1 MLKFLNFSK
10 YSLVLLGF
18 IALSH
23 AQVQPKAT
31 KSMGVQWP
39 TKPVTLVV
47 GYPAGSGIDTVARFL
62 AQELREKTNQTW
74 IVDNKPGAVAN
85 LAARYVA
92 SAAPDGYT
100 VLFTPNSTHGIN
112 PHIYKNLGFDPIR
125 DFQPVTSL
133 LSLGFVLLVNP
144 KTVPVNSVE
153 ELTQYLK
160 ARPGQLA
167 YASGNASGHVAA
179 EWYKQIVGFDAVHVP
194 YKGVPQAINDMIG
207 GNIHFMF
214 ADATLGIPTAKS
226 GKLRALAVTNAIRVQ
241 SIPEVPT
248 MLESGV
254 KGYDFT
260 SWFGV
265 FLPAK
270 TPMEITEK
278 FAEYCNSVMTTP
290 KAKEFLLGLG
300 AEPNPSNPEAFA
312 KVVEKEI
319 NKWGPIVKAAKI
331 EPE

>member
-1 MLKFLNFSK
+1 
-10 YSLVLLGF
+10 
-18 IALSH
+18 
-23 AQVQPKAT
+23 
-31 KSMGVQWP
+31 
-39 TKPVTLVV
+39 
-47 GYPAGSGIDTVARFL
+47 
-62 AQELREKTNQTW
+62 
-74 IVDNKPGAVAN
+74 
-85 LAARYVA
+85 
-92 SAAPDGYT
+92 
-100 VLFTPNSTHGIN
+100 
-112 PHIYKNLGFDPIR
+112 
-125 DFQPVTSL
+125 
-133 LSLGFVLLVNP
+133 
-144 KTVPVNSVE
+144 
-153 ELTQYLK
+153 
-160 ARPGQLA
+160 
-167 YASGNASGHVAA
+167 
-179 EWYKQIVGFDAVHVP
+179 
-194 YKGVPQAINDMIG
+194 
-207 GNIHFMF
+207 
-214 ADATLGIPTAKS
+214 
-226 GKLRALAVTNAIRVQ
+226 
-241 SIPEVPT
+241 